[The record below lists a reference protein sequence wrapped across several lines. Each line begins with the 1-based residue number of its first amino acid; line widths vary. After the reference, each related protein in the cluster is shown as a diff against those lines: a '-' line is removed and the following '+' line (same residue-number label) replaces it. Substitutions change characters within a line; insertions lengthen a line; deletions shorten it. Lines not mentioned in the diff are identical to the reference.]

1 MRGVLQDDPPGE
13 FVLKVLAISLQ
24 CRDRLLFL
32 PLGTDRADEDMRVL
46 EIGRD
51 VDGTHGNKGS
61 LELHFTSDDH
71 PKLAL
76 DQFTDSDGS

>member
-1 MRGVLQDDPPGE
+1 MLQ
-13 FVLKVLAISLQ
+13 VLAIALE

-32 PLGTDRADEDMRVL
+32 PLGTDRTDEDVGVL

-51 VDGTHGNKGS
+51 VDGTHRNKGS
-61 LELHFTSDDH
+61 LEFHFTSDDH